1 MSIVTGIEAAAAI
14 VALLVFIYTIAK
26 WVGRVDRNTEATD
39 RLTNSLT
46 RVTDTLLDHEVR
58 ITVLE
63 KTKADPDAG

>member
-1 MSIVTGIEAAAAI
+1 MTLVSALGAIAAGIAVLA
-14 VALLVFIYTIAK
+14 FIFTIAR
-26 WVGRVDRNTEATD
+26 WVGKVDRNTEATD

-63 KTKADPDAG
+63 KKDQS